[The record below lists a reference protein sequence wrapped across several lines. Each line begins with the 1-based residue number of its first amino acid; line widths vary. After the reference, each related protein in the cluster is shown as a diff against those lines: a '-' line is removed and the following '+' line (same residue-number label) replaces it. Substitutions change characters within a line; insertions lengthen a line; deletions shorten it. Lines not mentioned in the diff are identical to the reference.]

1 MAADD
6 DDLVKRWPREAAGD
20 VAVDVAAELAAPL
33 ASLRDRLALLVDR
46 IDRHVAYQTGPEPY
60 PWKQLQALRQ
70 DLAAG
75 YLQLTHMA
83 QLAVDLAHTV
93 DALGAPAVEIDDV
106 EHHVEAAVHLAR
118 HRIGA
123 RTELL
128 VDAGHVSPIR
138 APVGELTLAVARMIA
153 ACAASAEL
161 VEKASLSVRC
171 REEDGAWIVVSTADN
186 GAGAPELAARL
197 AATLTPFAQ
206 TLGGSFDGSSEA
218 GKGSWFELRIPV
230 APQADESDEIPPAG

>member
-1 MAADD
+1 MAAGDD
-6 DDLVKRWPREAAGD
+6 DPVKRWPREAAGD

-46 IDRHVAYQTGPEPY
+46 IDRHIAVQTGPEPY

-75 YLQLTHMA
+75 YLQLTRMA

-118 HRIGA
+118 HRMGP

-128 VDAGHVSPIR
+128 VDVGHVPPVR
-138 APVGELTLAVARMIA
+138 APLGELTLAVARMIA
-153 ACAASAEL
+153 ACAVSAEL
-161 VEKASLSVRC
+161 VERASLSVRC
-171 REEDGAWIVVSTADN
+171 REEEGGWVVIETIDN
-186 GAGAPELAARL
+186 GGGAPGLAAQL
-197 AATLTPFAQ
+197 CATLGPFA
-206 TLGGSFDGSSEA
+206 TELGGTFDGSSEI
-218 GKGSWFELRIPV
+218 GKGSWFQLRIPAAQ
-230 APQADESDEIPPAG
+230 APSEAGI